1 MQKIISVVLTLLS
14 SSALNAYYYNQYNQY
29 NQVPPIAEPRDSS
42 RNIPLYPNQ
51 APKDIEISEKVE
63 ALFKDDPNLSSYA
76 AMIEIYTLNG
86 EVTLAGVVDSERIK
100 LRAESKA
107 RNVLGVRRVI
117 NQISTEKT
125 KSTNIIY

>member
-1 MQKIISVVLTLLS
+1 MQKIFNFVLAIFSFS
-14 SSALNAYYYNQYNQY
+14 SLTAYYYNQY
-29 NQVPPIAEPRDSS
+29 NQVPPIAEPRDTS
-42 RNIPLYPNQ
+42 RNMALYPNQ
-51 APKDIEISEKVE
+51 APKDIEISEKIE
-63 ALFKDDPNLSSYA
+63 AALREDPNLSPYA

-100 LRAESKA
+100 LRAEAKV